1 MTPEVID
8 FYHFD
13 SLWLIMKGE
22 EKRGKLRADFYSSEV
37 KEISRVLKLLR
48 SQLRSSPKEERD
60 SLQQDIQDLK
70 YEMDE
75 RKKEELKQKAL
86 EISRG
91 KAILEI
97 KSLTIKGH
105 RAFASNN
112 LDTVLVSQIV
122 KLELKRCYRLYPANR
137 DVIIEQIKG
146 LLDNGM
152 SKIVIRADIRSFFES
167 IPQQG
172 LVSKLADDGF
182 VSKKTVKYLK
192 ELFYAYNDKAEN
204 KEGMGLPRGL
214 SFSSHLAEL
223 FMRPID
229 ERIRQTEGVYY
240 YKRYVDDILIVADPA
255 KGDEEYYW
263 DVVDGI
269 FKERGL
275 ALHNGSEKKYIACW
289 DGTTMEK
296 EFDYLGYKFVYRKGK
311 LDVCLSQKR
320 YLKYIILIDAI
331 FEIYAKCSH
340 YRKRVESNDTNG
352 SRRGAD
358 ALHQLF
364 DRLEA
369 LTSNGMLSGRK
380 NLVATGVYY
389 SNKHL
394 TNLAQLEE
402 LDGYLAEKIDSKET
416 FCPPANLFNYGKD
429 NGYKKNVDLIV
440 SKLHG
445 FSFVRGFKERR
456 IHKDNCFGRVLLDL
470 QRIYYSRKDREDE

>member
-1 MTPEVID
+1 MTQEVID

-37 KEISRVLKLLR
+37 KEISRVLKSLR

-86 EISRG
+86 EINRG
-91 KAILEI
+91 KAKLEI

-122 KLELKRCYRLYPANR
+122 KLELKRRYGLYTANR

-152 SKIVIRADIRSFFES
+152 SKIVIRADICSFFES
-167 IPQQG
+167 IPHQG

-192 ELFYAYNDKAEN
+192 GLFYAYNDKADN

-229 ERIRQTEGVYY
+229 EKIKQTEGVYY

-255 KGDEEYYW
+255 KGDKEHYW
-263 DVVDGI
+263 NVVNGV
-269 FKERGL
+269 FKESGL
-275 ALHNGSEKKYIACW
+275 ALHNDSEKKYIACW
-289 DGTTMEK
+289 DGTTTEK

-320 YLKYIILIDAI
+320 YQKYKTLIDAI
-331 FEIYAKCSH
+331 FEIYAQCSH
-340 YRKRVESNDTNG
+340 YRRGVDTRG
-352 SRRGAD
+352 QEVPRRD

-364 DRLEA
+364 DRLET
-369 LTSNGMLSGRK
+369 LTSNGLLSGRK
-380 NLVATGVYY
+380 NFVATGVYY

-394 TNLAQLEE
+394 TNLKQLED
-402 LDGYLAEKIDSKET
+402 LDAYLAKTIDSKET
-416 FCPPANLFNYGKD
+416 FCPPANLFDYGKD
-429 NGYKKNVDLIV
+429 NGYEKNVDLIV
-440 SKLHG
+440 SKLHD
-445 FSFVRGFKERR
+445 FSFARGFRERR
-456 IHKDNCFGRVLLDL
+456 IHKDNRYGRVLLDL

>member
-1 MTPEVID
+1 MTQEVID

-37 KEISRVLKLLR
+37 KEISRVLKSLR

-86 EISRG
+86 EINRG
-91 KAILEI
+91 KAKLKI

-105 RAFASNN
+105 GAFASNN

-146 LLDNGM
+146 LLNNGM
-152 SKIVIRADIRSFFES
+152 SKIVIRADICSFFES

-192 ELFYAYNDKAEN
+192 GLFYAYNDKADN

-229 ERIRQTEGVYY
+229 EKIKQTEGVYY

-255 KGDEEYYW
+255 KGDKEHYW
-263 DVVDGI
+263 NVVNGV
-269 FKERGL
+269 FKESGL
-275 ALHNGSEKKYIACW
+275 ALHNDSEKKYIACW
-289 DGTTMEK
+289 DGTTTEK
-296 EFDYLGYKFVYRKGK
+296 KFDYLGYKFVYRKGK

-320 YLKYIILIDAI
+320 YQKYKTLIDAI
-331 FEIYAKCSH
+331 FEIYAQCSH
-340 YRKRVESNDTNG
+340 YRRRVDTRG
-352 SRRGAD
+352 QEVPRRD

-364 DRLEA
+364 DRLET
-369 LTSNGMLSGRK
+369 LTSNGLLSGRK
-380 NLVATGVYY
+380 NFVATGVYY

-394 TNLAQLEE
+394 TNLKQLED
-402 LDGYLAEKIDSKET
+402 LDAYLAKTIDSKET
-416 FCPPANLFNYGKD
+416 FCPPANLFDYGKD
-429 NGYKKNVDLIV
+429 NGYEKNVDLIV
-440 SKLHG
+440 SKLHD
-445 FSFVRGFKERR
+445 FSFARGFRERR
-456 IHKDNCFGRVLLDL
+456 IHKDNRYGRVLLDL

>member
-1 MTPEVID
+1 MTQEVID

-37 KEISRVLKLLR
+37 KEISRVLKSLR

-86 EISRG
+86 EINRG
-91 KAILEI
+91 KAKLKI

-105 RAFASNN
+105 GAFASNN

-146 LLDNGM
+146 LLNNGM
-152 SKIVIRADIRSFFES
+152 SKIVIRADICSFFES

-192 ELFYAYNDKAEN
+192 GLFYAYNDKADN

-229 ERIRQTEGVYY
+229 EKIKQTEGVYY

-255 KGDEEYYW
+255 KGDKEHYW
-263 DVVDGI
+263 NVVNGV
-269 FKERGL
+269 FKESGL
-275 ALHNGSEKKYIACW
+275 ALHNDSEKKYIACW
-289 DGTTMEK
+289 DGTTTEK

-320 YLKYIILIDAI
+320 YQKYKTLIDAI
-331 FEIYAKCSH
+331 FEIYAQCSH
-340 YRKRVESNDTNG
+340 YRRRVDTRG
-352 SRRGAD
+352 QEVPRRD

-364 DRLEA
+364 DRL
-369 LTSNGMLSGRK
+369 
-380 NLVATGVYY
+380 
-389 SNKHL
+389 
-394 TNLAQLEE
+394 
-402 LDGYLAEKIDSKET
+402 
-416 FCPPANLFNYGKD
+416 
-429 NGYKKNVDLIV
+429 
-440 SKLHG
+440 
-445 FSFVRGFKERR
+445 
-456 IHKDNCFGRVLLDL
+456 
-470 QRIYYSRKDREDE
+470 

>member
-1 MTPEVID
+1 MTREVID

-13 SLWLIMKGE
+13 SLWRIMKGE
-22 EKRGKLRADFYSSEV
+22 EKRGKLRADYYSSEV
-37 KEISRVLKLLR
+37 IGISENLKSLR

-70 YEMDE
+70 DEMDE
-75 RKKEELKQKAL
+75 KKKEELKRKAFD
-86 EISRG
+86 ISRG
-91 KAILEI
+91 KAKLKI

-105 RAFASNN
+105 GAFASNN

-146 LLDNGM
+146 LLNNGM
-152 SKIVIRADIRSFFES
+152 SKIVIRADICSFFES

-192 ELFYAYNDKAEN
+192 GLFYAYNDKADN

-229 ERIRQTEGVYY
+229 EKIKQTEGVYY

-255 KGDEEYYW
+255 KGDKEHYW
-263 DVVDGI
+263 NMVNGV
-269 FKERGL
+269 FKESGL
-275 ALHNGSEKKYIACW
+275 ALHNDSEKKYIACW
-289 DGTTMEK
+289 DGTTTEK

-320 YLKYIILIDAI
+320 YQKYKTLIDAI
-331 FEIYAKCSH
+331 FEIYAQCSH
-340 YRKRVESNDTNG
+340 YRRRVDTRG
-352 SRRGAD
+352 QEVPRRD

-364 DRLEA
+364 DRLET
-369 LTSNGMLSGRK
+369 LTSNGLLSGRK
-380 NLVATGVYY
+380 NFVATGVYY

-394 TNLAQLEE
+394 TKLKQLED
-402 LDGYLAEKIDSKET
+402 LDAYLAKTIDSKET
-416 FCPPANLFNYGKD
+416 FCPPANLFDYGKD
-429 NGYKKNVDLIV
+429 NGYEKNVDLIV
-440 SKLHG
+440 SKLHD
-445 FSFVRGFKERR
+445 FSFARGFRERR
-456 IHKDNCFGRVLLDL
+456 IHKDNRYGRVLLDL

>member
-1 MTPEVID
+1 MTQEVID

-37 KEISRVLKLLR
+37 KELSRVLKSLR

-86 EISRG
+86 EINRG
-91 KAILEI
+91 KAKLKI
-97 KSLTIKGH
+97 KSLTIRGH
-105 RAFASNN
+105 GAFASNN

-146 LLDNGM
+146 LLNNGM
-152 SKIVIRADIRSFFES
+152 SKIVIRADICSFFES

-192 ELFYAYNDKAEN
+192 GLFYAYNDKADN

-229 ERIRQTEGVYY
+229 EKIKQTEGVYY
-240 YKRYVDDILIVADPA
+240 YKRYVGDILIVADPA
-255 KGDEEYYW
+255 KGDKEHYW
-263 DVVDGI
+263 NVVNGV
-269 FKERGL
+269 FKESGL
-275 ALHNGSEKKYIACW
+275 ALHNDSEKKYIACW
-289 DGTTMEK
+289 DGTTTEK

-320 YLKYIILIDAI
+320 YQKYKTLIDAI
-331 FEIYAKCSH
+331 FEIYAQCSH
-340 YRKRVESNDTNG
+340 YRRRVDTRG
-352 SRRGAD
+352 QEVPRRD

-364 DRLEA
+364 DRLET
-369 LTSNGMLSGRK
+369 LTSNGLLSGRK
-380 NLVATGVYY
+380 NFVATGVYY

-394 TNLAQLEE
+394 TNLKQLED
-402 LDGYLAEKIDSKET
+402 LDAYLAKTIDSKET
-416 FCPPANLFNYGKD
+416 FCPPANLFDYGKD
-429 NGYKKNVDLIV
+429 NGYEKNVDLIV
-440 SKLHG
+440 SKLHD
-445 FSFVRGFKERR
+445 FSFARGFRERR
-456 IHKDNCFGRVLLDL
+456 IHKDNRYGRVLLDL

>member
-1 MTPEVID
+1 MTQEVID

-13 SLWLIMKGE
+13 SLWRIMKGE
-22 EKRGKLRADFYSSEV
+22 EKRGKLRADYYSSEV
-37 KEISRVLKLLR
+37 IGISENLKSLR

-70 YEMDE
+70 DEMDE
-75 RKKEELKQKAL
+75 KKKEELKRKAFD
-86 EISRG
+86 ISRG
-91 KAILEI
+91 KAKLKI

-105 RAFASNN
+105 GAFASNN

-146 LLDNGM
+146 LLNNGM
-152 SKIVIRADIRSFFES
+152 SKIVIRADICSFFES

-192 ELFYAYNDKAEN
+192 GLFYAYNDKADN

-229 ERIRQTEGVYY
+229 EKIKQTEGVYY

-255 KGDEEYYW
+255 KGDKEHYW
-263 DVVDGI
+263 NVVNGV
-269 FKERGL
+269 FKESGL
-275 ALHNGSEKKYIACW
+275 ALHNDSEKKYIACW
-289 DGTTMEK
+289 DGTTTEK

-320 YLKYIILIDAI
+320 YQKYKTLIDAI
-331 FEIYAKCSH
+331 FEIYAQCSH
-340 YRKRVESNDTNG
+340 YRRRVDTRG
-352 SRRGAD
+352 QEVPRRD

-364 DRLEA
+364 DRLET
-369 LTSNGMLSGRK
+369 LTSNGLLSGRK
-380 NLVATGVYY
+380 NFVATGVYY

-394 TNLAQLEE
+394 TNLKQLED
-402 LDGYLAEKIDSKET
+402 LDAYLAKTIDSKET
-416 FCPPANLFNYGKD
+416 FCPPANLFDYGKD
-429 NGYKKNVDLIV
+429 NGYEKNVDLIV
-440 SKLHG
+440 SKLHD
-445 FSFVRGFKERR
+445 FSFVRGFRERR
-456 IHKDNCFGRVLLDL
+456 IHMDNRYGRVLLDL

>member
-1 MTPEVID
+1 MTQEVID

-13 SLWLIMKGE
+13 SLWRIMKGE

-37 KEISRVLKLLR
+37 KEISGVLKSLR

-70 YEMDE
+70 DEMDE
-75 RKKEELKQKAL
+75 RKKEELKRKAFD
-86 EISRG
+86 ISRG
-91 KAILEI
+91 KAKLEI

-172 LVSKLADDGF
+172 LVSKLAGDGF

-192 ELFYAYNDKAEN
+192 GLFYAYNDKAEN

-229 ERIRQTEGVYY
+229 ERIKQTEGVFY

-255 KGDEEYYW
+255 KGDEEHYW
-263 DVVDGI
+263 NVVDGV

-289 DGTTMEK
+289 DGTTME
-296 EFDYLGYKFVYRKGK
+296 EQFDYLGYKFVYRKGK

-320 YLKYIILIDAI
+320 YQKYKTLI
-331 FEIYAKCSH
+331 E
-340 YRKRVESNDTNG
+340 
-352 SRRGAD
+352 
-358 ALHQLF
+358 
-364 DRLEA
+364 
-369 LTSNGMLSGRK
+369 
-380 NLVATGVYY
+380 GV
-389 SNKHL
+389 
-394 TNLAQLEE
+394 
-402 LDGYLAEKIDSKET
+402 
-416 FCPPANLFNYGKD
+416 
-429 NGYKKNVDLIV
+429 
-440 SKLHG
+440 
-445 FSFVRGFKERR
+445 
-456 IHKDNCFGRVLLDL
+456 
-470 QRIYYSRKDREDE
+470 

>member
-1 MTPEVID
+1 MTQEVID

-37 KEISRVLKLLR
+37 KEISRVLKSLR

-86 EISRG
+86 EINRG
-91 KAILEI
+91 KAKLEI

-122 KLELKRCYRLYPANR
+122 KLELKRRYRLYTANR

-152 SKIVIRADIRSFFES
+152 SKIVIRADICSFFES
-167 IPQQG
+167 IPHQG

-192 ELFYAYNDKAEN
+192 GLFYAYNDKADN

-229 ERIRQTEGVYY
+229 EKNKQTEGVYY

-255 KGDEEYYW
+255 KGDKEHYW
-263 DVVDGI
+263 NVVNGV
-269 FKERGL
+269 FKESGL
-275 ALHNGSEKKYIACW
+275 ALHNDSEKKYIACW
-289 DGTTMEK
+289 DGTTTEK

-320 YLKYIILIDAI
+320 YQKYKTLIDAI
-331 FEIYAKCSH
+331 FEIYAQCSH
-340 YRKRVESNDTNG
+340 YRRRVDTRG
-352 SRRGAD
+352 QEVPRRD

-364 DRLEA
+364 DRLET
-369 LTSNGMLSGRK
+369 LTSNGLLSGRK
-380 NLVATGVYY
+380 NFVATGVYY

-394 TNLAQLEE
+394 TNLKQLED
-402 LDGYLAEKIDSKET
+402 LDAYLAKTIDSKET
-416 FCPPANLFNYGKD
+416 FCPPANLFDYGKD
-429 NGYKKNVDLIV
+429 NGYEKNVDLIV
-440 SKLHG
+440 IKLHD
-445 FSFVRGFKERR
+445 FSFARGFRERR
-456 IHKDNCFGRVLLDL
+456 IHKDNRYGRVLLDL

>member
-1 MTPEVID
+1 MTQEVID

-13 SLWLIMKGE
+13 SLWRIMKGE
-22 EKRGKLRADFYSSEV
+22 EKRGKLRADFYSPEV
-37 KEISRVLKLLR
+37 KEISLDLKSLR
-48 SQLRSSPKEERD
+48 SQLRSCPKEERG
-60 SLQQDIQDLK
+60 SLQQDIQDRK
-70 YEMDE
+70 DEMDE
-75 RKKEELKQKAL
+75 RKKEELKKKAL

-91 KAILEI
+91 KAQLKIE
-97 KSLTIKGH
+97 SLIIKGH

-112 LDTVLVSQIV
+112 LDTVLVCQIV
-122 KLELKRCYRLYPANR
+122 KQELKRCYRLYPANR

-192 ELFYAYNDKAEN
+192 GLFYAYNDKAEN

-229 ERIRQTEGVYY
+229 ERIKQTEGVYY

-255 KGDEEYYW
+255 KGDKEHYW
-263 DVVDGI
+263 DVMDGV

-320 YLKYIILIDAI
+320 YLKYKTLIDAI
-331 FEIYAKCSH
+331 FEIYAQCSH
-340 YRKRVESNDTNG
+340 FRRRVDTR
-352 SRRGAD
+352 SQEVPRRD

-364 DRLEA
+364 DRLEV
-369 LTSNGMLSGRK
+369 LTSNGLLSGRK
-380 NLVATGVYY
+380 NFVATGVYY
-389 SNKHL
+389 SNL
-394 TNLAQLEE
+394 NSATL
-402 LDGYLAEKIDSKET
+402 
-416 FCPPANLFNYGKD
+416 
-429 NGYKKNVDLIV
+429 
-440 SKLHG
+440 
-445 FSFVRGFKERR
+445 
-456 IHKDNCFGRVLLDL
+456 
-470 QRIYYSRKDREDE
+470 

>member
-1 MTPEVID
+1 MTQEVID

-37 KEISRVLKLLR
+37 KEISRVLKSLR

-86 EISRG
+86 EINRG
-91 KAILEI
+91 KAKLKI

-192 ELFYAYNDKAEN
+192 GLFYAYNDKAEN

-229 ERIRQTEGVYY
+229 EKIKQTEGVYY

-255 KGDEEYYW
+255 KGDEEHYW
-263 DVVDGI
+263 NVVDGV

-289 DGTTMEK
+289 DGTTME
-296 EFDYLGYKFVYRKGK
+296 EQFDYLGYKFVYRKGK

-320 YLKYIILIDAI
+320 YQKYKTLIDAI
-331 FEIYAKCSH
+331 FEIYAQCSH
-340 YRKRVESNDTNG
+340 YRRKVDTRG
-352 SRRGAD
+352 QDVPRRD

-364 DRLEA
+364 DRLEV
-369 LTSNGMLSGRK
+369 LTSNGLLSGRK
-380 NLVATGVYY
+380 NFVATGVYY

-440 SKLHG
+440 SKLHD
-445 FSFVRGFKERR
+445 FSFARGFRERR
-456 IHKDNCFGRVLLDL
+456 IHKDNRFGRVLLDL

>member
-1 MTPEVID
+1 MTQEVID

-13 SLWLIMKGE
+13 SLWRIMKGE
-22 EKRGKLRADFYSSEV
+22 EKRGKLRADYYSSEV
-37 KEISRVLKLLR
+37 IGISENLKSLR

-70 YEMDE
+70 DEMDE
-75 RKKEELKQKAL
+75 KKKEELKRKAFD
-86 EISRG
+86 ISRG
-91 KAILEI
+91 KAKLKI

-105 RAFASNN
+105 GAFASNN

-146 LLDNGM
+146 LLNNGM
-152 SKIVIRADIRSFFES
+152 SKIVIRADICSFFES

-192 ELFYAYNDKAEN
+192 GLFYAYNDKADN

-229 ERIRQTEGVYY
+229 EKIKQTEGVYY

-255 KGDEEYYW
+255 KGDKEHYW
-263 DVVDGI
+263 NVVNGV
-269 FKERGL
+269 FKESGL
-275 ALHNGSEKKYIACW
+275 ALHNDSEKKYIACW
-289 DGTTMEK
+289 DGTTTEK

-320 YLKYIILIDAI
+320 YQKYKTLIDAI
-331 FEIYAKCSH
+331 FEIYAQCSH
-340 YRKRVESNDTNG
+340 YRRRVDTRG
-352 SRRGAD
+352 QEVPRRD

-364 DRLEA
+364 DRLET
-369 LTSNGMLSGRK
+369 LTSNGLLSGRK
-380 NLVATGVYY
+380 NFVATGVYY

-394 TNLAQLEE
+394 TNLKQLED
-402 LDGYLAEKIDSKET
+402 LDAYLAKTIDSKET
-416 FCPPANLFNYGKD
+416 FCPPPNLFDYGKD
-429 NGYKKNVDLIV
+429 NGYEKNVDLIV
-440 SKLHG
+440 SKLHD
-445 FSFVRGFKERR
+445 FSFARGFRERR
-456 IHKDNCFGRVLLDL
+456 IHMDNRYGRVLLDL

>member
-1 MTPEVID
+1 MTQEVID

-37 KEISRVLKLLR
+37 KEISRVLKSLR

-86 EISRG
+86 EINRG
-91 KAILEI
+91 KAKLKI
-97 KSLTIKGH
+97 KSLTIKWHG
-105 RAFASNN
+105 AFASNN

-146 LLDNGM
+146 LLNNGM
-152 SKIVIRADIRSFFES
+152 SKIVIRADICSFFES

-192 ELFYAYNDKAEN
+192 GLFYAYNDKADN

-229 ERIRQTEGVYY
+229 EKIKQTEGVYY

-255 KGDEEYYW
+255 KGDKEHYW
-263 DVVDGI
+263 NVVNGV
-269 FKERGL
+269 FKESGL
-275 ALHNGSEKKYIACW
+275 ALHNDSEKKYIACW
-289 DGTTMEK
+289 DGTTTEK

-320 YLKYIILIDAI
+320 YQKYKTLIDAI
-331 FEIYAKCSH
+331 FEIYAQCSH
-340 YRKRVESNDTNG
+340 YRRRVDTRG
-352 SRRGAD
+352 QEVPRRD

-364 DRLEA
+364 DRLET
-369 LTSNGMLSGRK
+369 LTSNGLLSGRK
-380 NLVATGVYY
+380 NFVATGVYY

-394 TNLAQLEE
+394 TNLKQLED
-402 LDGYLAEKIDSKET
+402 LDAYLAKTIDSKET
-416 FCPPANLFNYGKD
+416 FCPPANLFDYGKD
-429 NGYKKNVDLIV
+429 NGYEKNVDLIV
-440 SKLHG
+440 SKLHD
-445 FSFVRGFKERR
+445 FSFARGFRERR
-456 IHKDNCFGRVLLDL
+456 IHKDNRYGRVLLDL

>member
-1 MTPEVID
+1 MTQEVID

-37 KEISRVLKLLR
+37 KEISRVLKSLR

-75 RKKEELKQKAL
+75 RKKEELKQKTL
-86 EISRG
+86 EINRG
-91 KAILEI
+91 KAKLKI

-105 RAFASNN
+105 GAFASNN

-146 LLDNGM
+146 LLNNGM
-152 SKIVIRADIRSFFES
+152 SKIVIRADICSFFES

-192 ELFYAYNDKAEN
+192 GLFYAYNDKADN

-229 ERIRQTEGVYY
+229 EKIKQTEGVYY

-255 KGDEEYYW
+255 KGDKEHYW
-263 DVVDGI
+263 NVVNGV
-269 FKERGL
+269 FKESGL
-275 ALHNGSEKKYIACW
+275 ALHNDSEKKYIACW
-289 DGTTMEK
+289 DGTTTEK

-320 YLKYIILIDAI
+320 YQKYKTLIDAI
-331 FEIYAKCSH
+331 FEIYAQCSH
-340 YRKRVESNDTNG
+340 YRRRVDTRG
-352 SRRGAD
+352 QEVPRRD

-364 DRLEA
+364 DRLET
-369 LTSNGMLSGRK
+369 LTSNGLLSGRK
-380 NLVATGVYY
+380 NFVATGVYY

-394 TNLAQLEE
+394 TNLKQLED
-402 LDGYLAEKIDSKET
+402 LDAYLAKTIDSKET
-416 FCPPANLFNYGKD
+416 FCPPANLFDYGKD
-429 NGYKKNVDLIV
+429 NGYEKNVDLIV
-440 SKLHG
+440 SKLHD
-445 FSFVRGFKERR
+445 FSFARGFRERR
-456 IHKDNCFGRVLLDL
+456 IHKDNRYGRVLLDL

>member
-1 MTPEVID
+1 MTQKVID

-37 KEISRVLKLLR
+37 KEISRVLKSLR

-86 EISRG
+86 EINRG
-91 KAILEI
+91 KAKLKI

-105 RAFASNN
+105 GAFASNN

-146 LLDNGM
+146 LLNNGM
-152 SKIVIRADIRSFFES
+152 SKIVIRADICSFFES

-192 ELFYAYNDKAEN
+192 GLFYAYNDKADN

-229 ERIRQTEGVYY
+229 EKIKQTEGVYY

-255 KGDEEYYW
+255 KGDKEHYW
-263 DVVDGI
+263 NVVNGV
-269 FKERGL
+269 FKESGL
-275 ALHNGSEKKYIACW
+275 ALHNDSEKKYIACW
-289 DGTTMEK
+289 DGTTTEK

-320 YLKYIILIDAI
+320 YQKYKTLIDAI
-331 FEIYAKCSH
+331 FEIYAQCSH
-340 YRKRVESNDTNG
+340 YRRRVDTRG
-352 SRRGAD
+352 QEVPRRD

-364 DRLEA
+364 DRLET
-369 LTSNGMLSGRK
+369 LTSNGLLSGRK
-380 NLVATGVYY
+380 NFVATGVYY

-394 TNLAQLEE
+394 TNLKQLED
-402 LDGYLAEKIDSKET
+402 LDAYLAKTIDSKET
-416 FCPPANLFNYGKD
+416 FCPPANLFDYGKD
-429 NGYKKNVDLIV
+429 NGYEKNVDLIV
-440 SKLHG
+440 SKLHD
-445 FSFVRGFKERR
+445 FSFARGFRERR
-456 IHKDNCFGRVLLDL
+456 IHKDNRYGRVLLDL

>member
-1 MTPEVID
+1 MTQEVID

-13 SLWLIMKGE
+13 SLWLIMQGE

-37 KEISRVLKLLR
+37 KEISRVLKSLR

-86 EISRG
+86 EINRG
-91 KAILEI
+91 KAKLKI

-105 RAFASNN
+105 GAFASNN

-146 LLDNGM
+146 LLNNGM
-152 SKIVIRADIRSFFES
+152 SKIVIRADICSFFES

-192 ELFYAYNDKAEN
+192 GLFYAYNDKADN

-229 ERIRQTEGVYY
+229 EKIKQTEGVYY

-255 KGDEEYYW
+255 KGDKEHYW
-263 DVVDGI
+263 NVVNGV
-269 FKERGL
+269 FKESGL
-275 ALHNGSEKKYIACW
+275 ALHNDSEKKYIACW
-289 DGTTMEK
+289 DGTTTEK

-320 YLKYIILIDAI
+320 YQKYKTLIDAI
-331 FEIYAKCSH
+331 FEIYAQCSH
-340 YRKRVESNDTNG
+340 YRRRVDTRG
-352 SRRGAD
+352 QEVPRRD

-364 DRLEA
+364 DRLET
-369 LTSNGMLSGRK
+369 LTSNGLLSGRK
-380 NLVATGVYY
+380 NFVATGVYY

-394 TNLAQLEE
+394 TNLKQLED
-402 LDGYLAEKIDSKET
+402 LDAYLAKTIDSKET
-416 FCPPANLFNYGKD
+416 FCPPANLFDYGKD
-429 NGYKKNVDLIV
+429 NGYEKNVDLIV
-440 SKLHG
+440 SKLHD
-445 FSFVRGFKERR
+445 FSFARGFRERR
-456 IHKDNCFGRVLLDL
+456 IHKDNRYGRVLLDL

>member
-1 MTPEVID
+1 MTQEVID

-13 SLWLIMKGE
+13 SLWRIMKGE
-22 EKRGKLRADFYSSEV
+22 EKRGKLRADYYSSEV
-37 KEISRVLKLLR
+37 IGISENLKSLR

-70 YEMDE
+70 DEMDE
-75 RKKEELKQKAL
+75 KKKEELKRKAFD
-86 EISRG
+86 ISRG
-91 KAILEI
+91 KAKLKI

-105 RAFASNN
+105 GAFASNN

-146 LLDNGM
+146 LLNNGM
-152 SKIVIRADIRSFFES
+152 SKIVIRADICSFFES

-192 ELFYAYNDKAEN
+192 GLFYAYNDKADN

-229 ERIRQTEGVYY
+229 EKIKQTEGVYY

-255 KGDEEYYW
+255 KGDKEHYW
-263 DVVDGI
+263 NVVNGV
-269 FKERGL
+269 FKESGL
-275 ALHNGSEKKYIACW
+275 ALHNDSEKKYIACW
-289 DGTTMEK
+289 DGTTTEK

-320 YLKYIILIDAI
+320 YQKYKTLIDAI
-331 FEIYAKCSH
+331 FEIYAQCSH
-340 YRKRVESNDTNG
+340 YRRRVDTRG
-352 SRRGAD
+352 QEVPRRD

-364 DRLEA
+364 DRLET
-369 LTSNGMLSGRK
+369 LTSNGLLSGRK
-380 NLVATGVYY
+380 NFVATGVYY

-394 TNLAQLEE
+394 TNLKQLED
-402 LDGYLAEKIDSKET
+402 LDAYLAKTIDSKET
-416 FCPPANLFNYGKD
+416 FCPPANLFDYGKD
-429 NGYKKNVDLIV
+429 NGYEKNVDLIV
-440 SKLHG
+440 SKLHD
-445 FSFVRGFKERR
+445 FSFARGFRERR
-456 IHKDNCFGRVLLDL
+456 IHMDNRYGRVLLDL

>member
-1 MTPEVID
+1 MTQEVID

-37 KEISRVLKLLR
+37 KEISRVLKSLR

-86 EISRG
+86 EINRG
-91 KAILEI
+91 KAKLKI

-105 RAFASNN
+105 GAFASNN

-146 LLDNGM
+146 LLNNGM
-152 SKIVIRADIRSFFES
+152 SKIVIRADICSFFES

-192 ELFYAYNDKAEN
+192 GLFYAYNDKADN

-229 ERIRQTEGVYY
+229 EKIKQTEGMYY

-255 KGDEEYYW
+255 KGDKEHYW
-263 DVVDGI
+263 NVVNGV
-269 FKERGL
+269 FKESGL
-275 ALHNGSEKKYIACW
+275 ALHNDSEKKYIACW
-289 DGTTMEK
+289 DGTTTEK

-320 YLKYIILIDAI
+320 YQKYKTLIDAI
-331 FEIYAKCSH
+331 FEIYAQCSH
-340 YRKRVESNDTNG
+340 YRRRVDTRG
-352 SRRGAD
+352 QEVPRRD

-364 DRLEA
+364 DRLET
-369 LTSNGMLSGRK
+369 LTSNGLLSGRK
-380 NLVATGVYY
+380 NFVATGVYY

-394 TNLAQLEE
+394 TNLKQLED
-402 LDGYLAEKIDSKET
+402 LDAYLAKTIDSKET
-416 FCPPANLFNYGKD
+416 FCPPANLFDYGKD
-429 NGYKKNVDLIV
+429 NGYEKNVDLIV
-440 SKLHG
+440 SKLHD
-445 FSFVRGFKERR
+445 FSFARGFRERR
-456 IHKDNCFGRVLLDL
+456 IHKDNRYGRVLLDL

>member
-1 MTPEVID
+1 
-8 FYHFD
+8 
-13 SLWLIMKGE
+13 MKGE

-37 KEISRVLKLLR
+37 KEISRVLKSLR

-86 EISRG
+86 EINRG
-91 KAILEI
+91 KAKLKI

-105 RAFASNN
+105 GAFASNN

-146 LLDNGM
+146 LLNNGM
-152 SKIVIRADIRSFFES
+152 SKIVIRADICSFFES

-192 ELFYAYNDKAEN
+192 GLFYAYNDKADN

-229 ERIRQTEGVYY
+229 EKIKQTEGVYY

-255 KGDEEYYW
+255 KGDKEHYW
-263 DVVDGI
+263 NVVNGV
-269 FKERGL
+269 FKESGL
-275 ALHNGSEKKYIACW
+275 ALHNDSEKKYIACW
-289 DGTTMEK
+289 DGTTTEK

-320 YLKYIILIDAI
+320 YQKYKTLIDAI
-331 FEIYAKCSH
+331 FEIYAQCSH
-340 YRKRVESNDTNG
+340 YRRRVDTRG
-352 SRRGAD
+352 QEVPRRD

-364 DRLEA
+364 DRLET
-369 LTSNGMLSGRK
+369 LTSNGLLSGRK
-380 NLVATGVYY
+380 NFVATGVYY

-394 TNLAQLEE
+394 TNLKQLED
-402 LDGYLAEKIDSKET
+402 LDAYLAKTIDSKET
-416 FCPPANLFNYGKD
+416 FCPPANLFDYGKD
-429 NGYKKNVDLIV
+429 NGYEKNVDLIV
-440 SKLHG
+440 SKLHD
-445 FSFVRGFKERR
+445 FSFARGFRERR
-456 IHKDNCFGRVLLDL
+456 IHKDNRYGRVLLDL

>member
-1 MTPEVID
+1 MTQEVID

-37 KEISRVLKLLR
+37 KEISRVLKSLR

-86 EISRG
+86 EINRG
-91 KAILEI
+91 KAKLKI

-105 RAFASNN
+105 GAFASNN

-146 LLDNGM
+146 LLNNGM
-152 SKIVIRADIRSFFES
+152 SKIVIRADICSFFES

-192 ELFYAYNDKAEN
+192 GLFYAYNDKADN

-229 ERIRQTEGVYY
+229 EKIKQTEGVYY

-255 KGDEEYYW
+255 KGDKEHYW
-263 DVVDGI
+263 NVVNGV
-269 FKERGL
+269 FKESGL
-275 ALHNGSEKKYIACW
+275 ALHNDSEKKYIACW
-289 DGTTMEK
+289 DGTTTEK

-320 YLKYIILIDAI
+320 YQKYKTLIDAI
-331 FEIYAKCSH
+331 FEIYAQCSH
-340 YRKRVESNDTNG
+340 YRRRVDTRG
-352 SRRGAD
+352 QEVPRRD

-364 DRLEA
+364 DRLET
-369 LTSNGMLSGRK
+369 LTSNGLLSGRK
-380 NLVATGVYY
+380 NFVATGVYY

-394 TNLAQLEE
+394 TNLKQLED
-402 LDGYLAEKIDSKET
+402 LDAYLAKTIDSKET
-416 FCPPANLFNYGKD
+416 FCPPANLFDYGKD
-429 NGYKKNVDLIV
+429 NGYEKNVDLIV
-440 SKLHG
+440 SKLHD
-445 FSFVRGFKERR
+445 FSFA
-456 IHKDNCFGRVLLDL
+456 
-470 QRIYYSRKDREDE
+470 

>member
-1 MTPEVID
+1 MTQEVID

-13 SLWLIMKGE
+13 SLWRIMKGE
-22 EKRGKLRADFYSSEV
+22 EKRGKLRADYYSSEV
-37 KEISRVLKLLR
+37 IGISENLKSLR

-70 YEMDE
+70 DEMDE
-75 RKKEELKQKAL
+75 KKKEELKRKAFD
-86 EISRG
+86 ISRG
-91 KAILEI
+91 KAKLKI

-105 RAFASNN
+105 GAFASNN

-146 LLDNGM
+146 LLNNGM
-152 SKIVIRADIRSFFES
+152 SKIVIRADICSFFES

-192 ELFYAYNDKAEN
+192 GLFYAYNDKADN

-229 ERIRQTEGVYY
+229 EKIKQTEGVYY

-255 KGDEEYYW
+255 KGDKEHYW
-263 DVVDGI
+263 NVVNGV
-269 FKERGL
+269 FKESGL

-289 DGTTMEK
+289 DGTTME
-296 EFDYLGYKFVYRKGK
+296 EQFDYLGYKFVYRKGK
-311 LDVCLSQKR
+311 LDVCMSQKR
-320 YLKYIILIDAI
+320 YQKYKTLIDAI
-331 FEIYAKCSH
+331 FEIYAQCSH
-340 YRKRVESNDTNG
+340 YRRMVDTRG
-352 SRRGAD
+352 QEVPRRD

-364 DRLEA
+364 DRLET
-369 LTSNGMLSGRK
+369 LTSNGLLSGRK
-380 NLVATGVYY
+380 NFVATGVYY

-394 TNLAQLEE
+394 TNLKQLED
-402 LDGYLAEKIDSKET
+402 LDAYLAKTIDSKET
-416 FCPPANLFNYGKD
+416 FCPPANLFDYGKD
-429 NGYKKNVDLIV
+429 NGYEKNVDLIV
-440 SKLHG
+440 SKLHD
-445 FSFVRGFKERR
+445 FSFARGFRERR
-456 IHKDNCFGRVLLDL
+456 IHKDNRYGRVLLDL

>member
-1 MTPEVID
+1 MTQEVID

-13 SLWLIMKGE
+13 SLWRIMKGE
-22 EKRGKLRADFYSSEV
+22 EKRGKLRADYYSSEV
-37 KEISRVLKLLR
+37 IGISENLKSLR

-70 YEMDE
+70 DEMDE
-75 RKKEELKQKAL
+75 KKKEELKRKAFD
-86 EISRG
+86 ISRG
-91 KAILEI
+91 KAKLKI

-105 RAFASNN
+105 GAFASNN

-146 LLDNGM
+146 LLNNGM
-152 SKIVIRADIRSFFES
+152 SKIVIRADICSFFES

-192 ELFYAYNDKAEN
+192 GLFYAYNDKADN

-229 ERIRQTEGVYY
+229 EKIKQTEGVYY

-255 KGDEEYYW
+255 KGDKEHYW
-263 DVVDGI
+263 NVVNGV
-269 FKERGL
+269 FKESGL
-275 ALHNGSEKKYIACW
+275 ALHNDSEKKYIACW
-289 DGTTMEK
+289 DGTTTEK

-320 YLKYIILIDAI
+320 YQKYKTLIDAI
-331 FEIYAKCSH
+331 FEIYAQCSH
-340 YRKRVESNDTNG
+340 YRRRVDTRG
-352 SRRGAD
+352 QEVPRRD

-364 DRLEA
+364 DRLET
-369 LTSNGMLSGRK
+369 LTSNGLLSGRK
-380 NLVATGVYY
+380 NFVATGVYY

-394 TNLAQLEE
+394 TNLKQLED
-402 LDGYLAEKIDSKET
+402 LDAYLAKTIDSKET
-416 FCPPANLFNYGKD
+416 FCPPANLFDYGKD
-429 NGYKKNVDLIV
+429 NGYEKNVDLIV
-440 SKLHG
+440 SKLHD
-445 FSFVRGFKERR
+445 FSFARGFRERR
-456 IHKDNCFGRVLLDL
+456 IHKDNRYGRVLLEL

>member
-1 MTPEVID
+1 MTQEVID

-13 SLWLIMKGE
+13 SLWRIMKGE
-22 EKRGKLRADFYSSEV
+22 EKRGKLRADFYSPEV
-37 KEISRVLKLLR
+37 KEISVDLKSLR
-48 SQLRSSPKEERD
+48 SQLRSSSKEERG
-60 SLQQDIQDLK
+60 SLQQDIQDRK
-70 YEMDE
+70 DEMDE
-75 RKKEELKQKAL
+75 RKKEELKKKAL

-91 KAILEI
+91 KAQLEI
-97 KSLTIKGH
+97 GSLIIKGH

-112 LDTVLVSQIV
+112 LDTVLVCQIV
-122 KLELKRCYRLYPANR
+122 KQELKRCYRLYPANR

-146 LLDNGM
+146 LLDNSM
-152 SKIVIRADIRSFFES
+152 SKIVIRADICSFFES

-172 LVSKLADDGF
+172 VVSKLADDGF

-192 ELFYAYNDKAEN
+192 GLFYAYNDKAEN

-229 ERIRQTEGVYY
+229 ERIKQTEGVYY

-255 KGDEEYYW
+255 KGDEKHYW
-263 DVVDGI
+263 NVVDGV

-289 DGTTMEK
+289 DGTTME
-296 EFDYLGYKFVYRKGK
+296 EQLDYLGYKFVYRKGK

-320 YLKYIILIDAI
+320 YQKYKTLIDAI
-331 FEIYAKCSH
+331 FEIYAQCSH
-340 YRKRVESNDTNG
+340 YRRKVDTRG
-352 SRRGAD
+352 QDVPRRD

-364 DRLEA
+364 DRLEV
-369 LTSNGMLSGRK
+369 LTSNGLLSGRK
-380 NLVATGVYY
+380 NFVATGVYY

-440 SKLHG
+440 SKLHD
-445 FSFVRGFKERR
+445 FSFARGFRERR
-456 IHKDNCFGRVLLDL
+456 IHKDNRFGRVLLDL

>member
-1 MTPEVID
+1 MTQEVID

-13 SLWLIMKGE
+13 SLWRIMKGE
-22 EKRGKLRADFYSSEV
+22 EKRGKLRADYYSSEV
-37 KEISRVLKLLR
+37 IGISENLKSLR

-70 YEMDE
+70 DEMDE
-75 RKKEELKQKAL
+75 KKKEELKRKAFD
-86 EISRG
+86 ISRG
-91 KAILEI
+91 KAKLKI

-105 RAFASNN
+105 GAFASNN

-146 LLDNGM
+146 LLNNGM
-152 SKIVIRADIRSFFES
+152 SKIVIRADICSFFES

-192 ELFYAYNDKAEN
+192 GLFYAYNDKADN

-229 ERIRQTEGVYY
+229 EKIKQTEGVYY

-255 KGDEEYYW
+255 KGDKEHYW
-263 DVVDGI
+263 NVVNGV
-269 FKERGL
+269 FKESGL

-289 DGTTMEK
+289 DGTTME
-296 EFDYLGYKFVYRKGK
+296 EQFDYLGYKFVYRKGR

-320 YLKYIILIDAI
+320 YQKYKTLIDAI
-331 FEIYAKCSH
+331 FEIYAQCSH
-340 YRKRVESNDTNG
+340 YRRMVDTRG
-352 SRRGAD
+352 QEVPRRD

-364 DRLEA
+364 DRLET
-369 LTSNGMLSGRK
+369 LTSNGLLSGRK
-380 NLVATGVYY
+380 NFVATGVYY

-394 TNLAQLEE
+394 TNLKQLED
-402 LDGYLAEKIDSKET
+402 LDAYLAKTIDSKET
-416 FCPPANLFNYGKD
+416 FCPPANLFDYGKD
-429 NGYKKNVDLIV
+429 NGYEKNVDLIV
-440 SKLHG
+440 SKLHD
-445 FSFVRGFKERR
+445 FSFARGFRERR
-456 IHKDNCFGRVLLDL
+456 IHKDNRFGRVLLDL

>member
-1 MTPEVID
+1 MTQEVID

-13 SLWLIMKGE
+13 SLWRIMKGE
-22 EKRGKLRADFYSSEV
+22 EKRGKLSADYYSSEV
-37 KEISRVLKLLR
+37 IGISENLKSLR

-70 YEMDE
+70 DEMDE
-75 RKKEELKQKAL
+75 KKKEELKRKAFD
-86 EISRG
+86 ISRG
-91 KAILEI
+91 KAKLKI

-105 RAFASNN
+105 GAFASNN

-146 LLDNGM
+146 LLNNGM
-152 SKIVIRADIRSFFES
+152 SKIVIRADICSFFES

-192 ELFYAYNDKAEN
+192 GLFYAYNDKADN

-229 ERIRQTEGVYY
+229 EKIKQTEGVYY

-255 KGDEEYYW
+255 KGDKEHYW
-263 DVVDGI
+263 NVVNGV
-269 FKERGL
+269 FKESGL
-275 ALHNGSEKKYIACW
+275 ALHNDSEKKYIACW
-289 DGTTMEK
+289 DGTTTEK

-320 YLKYIILIDAI
+320 YQKYKTLIDAI
-331 FEIYAKCSH
+331 FEIYAQCSH
-340 YRKRVESNDTNG
+340 YRRRVDTRG
-352 SRRGAD
+352 QEVPRRD

-364 DRLEA
+364 DRLET
-369 LTSNGMLSGRK
+369 LTSNGLLSGRK
-380 NLVATGVYY
+380 NFVATGVYY

-394 TNLAQLEE
+394 TNLKQLED
-402 LDGYLAEKIDSKET
+402 LDAYLAKTIDSKET
-416 FCPPANLFNYGKD
+416 FCPPANLFDYGKD
-429 NGYKKNVDLIV
+429 NGYEKNVDLIV
-440 SKLHG
+440 SKLHD
-445 FSFVRGFKERR
+445 FSFARGFRERR
-456 IHKDNCFGRVLLDL
+456 IHMDNRYGRVLLDL

>member
-1 MTPEVID
+1 MTQEVID

-13 SLWLIMKGE
+13 SLWRIMKSE

-37 KEISRVLKLLR
+37 KEISRVLKSLR

-70 YEMDE
+70 DEMDE
-75 RKKEELKQKAL
+75 RKKEELKKKAL
-86 EISRG
+86 DISRG
-91 KAILEI
+91 KAKLEI
-97 KSLTIKGH
+97 NSLTIKGH

-192 ELFYAYNDKAEN
+192 GLFYAYNDKAEN

-223 FMRPID
+223 FMHPID
-229 ERIRQTEGVYY
+229 ERIKQTEGVFY

-255 KGDEEYYW
+255 KGDEEHYW
-263 DVVDGI
+263 NVVDGV

-289 DGTTMEK
+289 DGTTME
-296 EFDYLGYKFVYRKGK
+296 EQFDYLGYKFVYRKGK

-320 YLKYIILIDAI
+320 YQKYKTLIDAI
-331 FEIYAKCSH
+331 FEIYAQCSH
-340 YRKRVESNDTNG
+340 YRRMVDTRG
-352 SRRGAD
+352 QEVPRRD

-364 DRLEA
+364 DRLET
-369 LTSNGMLSGRK
+369 LTSNGLLSGRK
-380 NLVATGVYY
+380 NFVATGVYY

-394 TNLAQLEE
+394 TNLKQLED
-402 LDGYLAEKIDSKET
+402 LDAYLAKTIDSKET
-416 FCPPANLFNYGKD
+416 FCPPANLFDYGKD
-429 NGYKKNVDLIV
+429 NGYEKNVDLIV
-440 SKLHG
+440 SKLHD
-445 FSFVRGFKERR
+445 FSFARGFRERR
-456 IHKDNCFGRVLLDL
+456 IHKDNRFGRVLLDL

>member
-1 MTPEVID
+1 MAN
-8 FYHFD
+8 H
-13 SLWLIMKGE
+13 
-22 EKRGKLRADFYSSEV
+22 EKRREARKVEGGFLFIGSE
-37 KEISRVLKLLR
+37 EISRVLKSLR

-70 YEMDE
+70 DEMDE
-75 RKKEELKQKAL
+75 RKKEELKKKAL
-86 EISRG
+86 DISRG
-91 KAILEI
+91 KAKLEI

-192 ELFYAYNDKAEN
+192 GLFYAYNDKAEN

-229 ERIRQTEGVYY
+229 ERIKQTEGGVY

-255 KGDEEYYW
+255 KGDEEHYW
-263 DVVDGI
+263 NVVDGV

-289 DGTTMEK
+289 DGTTME
-296 EFDYLGYKFVYRKGK
+296 EQFDYLGYKFVYRKGK

-320 YLKYIILIDAI
+320 YQKYKTLIDAI
-331 FEIYAKCSH
+331 FEIYAQCSH
-340 YRKRVESNDTNG
+340 YRRKVDTRG
-352 SRRGAD
+352 QDVPRRD

-364 DRLEA
+364 DRLEV
-369 LTSNGMLSGRK
+369 LTSNGLLSGRK
-380 NLVATGVYY
+380 NFVATGVYY

-440 SKLHG
+440 SKLHD
-445 FSFVRGFKERR
+445 FSFARGFRERR
-456 IHKDNCFGRVLLDL
+456 IHKDNRFGRVLLDL

>member
-1 MTPEVID
+1 MAN
-8 FYHFD
+8 H
-13 SLWLIMKGE
+13 
-22 EKRGKLRADFYSSEV
+22 EKRREARKVEGGFLFIGSE
-37 KEISRVLKLLR
+37 EISRVLKSLR

-70 YEMDE
+70 DEMDE
-75 RKKEELKQKAL
+75 RKKEELKKKAL
-86 EISRG
+86 DISRG
-91 KAILEI
+91 KAKLEI

-192 ELFYAYNDKAEN
+192 GLFYAYNDKAEN

-229 ERIRQTEGVYY
+229 ERIKQTEGVFY

-255 KGDEEYYW
+255 KGDEEHYW
-263 DVVDGI
+263 NVVDGV

-289 DGTTMEK
+289 DGTTME
-296 EFDYLGYKFVYRKGK
+296 EQFDYLGYKFVYRKGK

-320 YLKYIILIDAI
+320 YQKYKTLIDAI
-331 FEIYAKCSH
+331 FEIYAQCSH
-340 YRKRVESNDTNG
+340 YRRKVDTRG
-352 SRRGAD
+352 QDVPRRD

-364 DRLEA
+364 DRLEV
-369 LTSNGMLSGRK
+369 LTSNGLLSGRK
-380 NLVATGVYY
+380 NFVATGVYY

-440 SKLHG
+440 SKLHD
-445 FSFVRGFKERR
+445 FSFARGFRERR
-456 IHKDNCFGRVLLDL
+456 IHKDNRFGRVLLDL

>member
-1 MTPEVID
+1 MTQEVID

-37 KEISRVLKLLR
+37 KEISRVLKSLR

-86 EISRG
+86 EINRG
-91 KAILEI
+91 KAKLEI

-122 KLELKRCYRLYPANR
+122 KLELKRRYRLYTANR

-152 SKIVIRADIRSFFES
+152 SKIVIRADICSFFES
-167 IPQQG
+167 IPHQG

-192 ELFYAYNDKAEN
+192 GLFYAYNDKADN

-229 ERIRQTEGVYY
+229 EKIKQTEGVYY

-255 KGDEEYYW
+255 KGDKEHYW
-263 DVVDGI
+263 NVVNGV
-269 FKERGL
+269 FKESGL
-275 ALHNGSEKKYIACW
+275 ALHNDSEKKYIACW
-289 DGTTMEK
+289 DGTTTEK

-311 LDVCLSQKR
+311 LNVCLSQKR
-320 YLKYIILIDAI
+320 YQKYKTLIDAI
-331 FEIYAKCSH
+331 FEIYAQCSH
-340 YRKRVESNDTNG
+340 YRRRVDTRG
-352 SRRGAD
+352 QEVPRRD

-364 DRLEA
+364 DRLET
-369 LTSNGMLSGRK
+369 LTSNGLLSGRK
-380 NLVATGVYY
+380 NFVATGVYY

-394 TNLAQLEE
+394 TNLKQLED
-402 LDGYLAEKIDSKET
+402 LDAYLAKTIDSKET
-416 FCPPANLFNYGKD
+416 FCPPANLFDYGKD
-429 NGYKKNVDLIV
+429 NGYEKNVDLIV
-440 SKLHG
+440 SKLHD
-445 FSFVRGFKERR
+445 FSFARGFRERR
-456 IHKDNCFGRVLLDL
+456 IHKDNRYGRVLLDL

>member
-1 MTPEVID
+1 
-8 FYHFD
+8 
-13 SLWLIMKGE
+13 MKGE
-22 EKRGKLRADFYSSEV
+22 EKRGKLRADFYSPEV
-37 KEISRVLKLLR
+37 KEISVDLKSLR
-48 SQLRSSPKEERD
+48 SQLRSSSKEERG
-60 SLQQDIQDLK
+60 SLQQDIQDRK
-70 YEMDE
+70 DEMDE
-75 RKKEELKQKAL
+75 RKKEELKKKAL

-91 KAILEI
+91 KAQLEI
-97 KSLTIKGH
+97 GSLIIKGH

-112 LDTVLVSQIV
+112 LDTVLVCQIV
-122 KLELKRCYRLYPANR
+122 KQELKRCYRLYPANR

-146 LLDNGM
+146 LLDNSM
-152 SKIVIRADIRSFFES
+152 SKIVIRADICSFFES

-172 LVSKLADDGF
+172 VVSKLADDGF

-192 ELFYAYNDKAEN
+192 GLFYAYNDKAEN

-229 ERIRQTEGVYY
+229 ERIKQTEGVYY

-255 KGDEEYYW
+255 KGDEKHYW
-263 DVVDGI
+263 NVVDGV

-289 DGTTMEK
+289 DGTTME
-296 EFDYLGYKFVYRKGK
+296 EQLDYLGYKFVYRKGK

-320 YLKYIILIDAI
+320 YQKYKTLIDAI
-331 FEIYAKCSH
+331 FEIYAQCSH
-340 YRKRVESNDTNG
+340 YRRKVDTRG
-352 SRRGAD
+352 QDVPRRD

-364 DRLEA
+364 DRLEV
-369 LTSNGMLSGRK
+369 LTSNGLLSGRK
-380 NLVATGVYY
+380 NFVATGVYY

-440 SKLHG
+440 SKLHD
-445 FSFVRGFKERR
+445 FSFARGFRERR
-456 IHKDNCFGRVLLDL
+456 IHKDNRFGRVLLDL

>member
-1 MTPEVID
+1 MTQEVID

-13 SLWLIMKGE
+13 SLWRIMKGE
-22 EKRGKLRADFYSSEV
+22 EKRGKLRADYYSSEV
-37 KEISRVLKLLR
+37 IGISENLKSLR

-70 YEMDE
+70 DEMDE
-75 RKKEELKQKAL
+75 KKKEELKRKAFD
-86 EISRG
+86 ISRG
-91 KAILEI
+91 KAKLKI

-105 RAFASNN
+105 GAFASNN

-122 KLELKRCYRLYPANR
+122 KQELKRCYRLYPANR

-146 LLDNGM
+146 LLNNGM

-192 ELFYAYNDKAEN
+192 GLFYAYNDKADN

-229 ERIRQTEGVYY
+229 EKIKQTEGVYY

-255 KGDEEYYW
+255 KGDKEHYW
-263 DVVDGI
+263 NVVNGV
-269 FKERGL
+269 FKESGL

-289 DGTTMEK
+289 DGTTME
-296 EFDYLGYKFVYRKGK
+296 EQFDYLGYKFVYRKGR

-320 YLKYIILIDAI
+320 YQKYKTLIDAI
-331 FEIYAKCSH
+331 FEIYAQCSH
-340 YRKRVESNDTNG
+340 YRRMVDTRG
-352 SRRGAD
+352 QEVPRRD

-364 DRLEA
+364 DRLET
-369 LTSNGMLSGRK
+369 LTSNGLLSGRK
-380 NLVATGVYY
+380 NFVATGVYY

-394 TNLAQLEE
+394 TNLKQLED
-402 LDGYLAEKIDSKET
+402 LDAYLAKTIDSKET
-416 FCPPANLFNYGKD
+416 FCPPANLFDYGKD
-429 NGYKKNVDLIV
+429 NGYEKNVDLIV
-440 SKLHG
+440 SKLHD
-445 FSFVRGFKERR
+445 FSFARGFRERR
-456 IHKDNCFGRVLLDL
+456 IHKDNRFGRVLLDL

>member
-1 MTPEVID
+1 MTQEVID

-37 KEISRVLKLLR
+37 KEISRVLKSLR

-86 EISRG
+86 EINRG
-91 KAILEI
+91 KAKLEI

-122 KLELKRCYRLYPANR
+122 KLELKRRYRLYTANR
-137 DVIIEQIKG
+137 EVIIEQIKG

-152 SKIVIRADIRSFFES
+152 SKIVIRADICSFFES
-167 IPQQG
+167 IPHQG

-192 ELFYAYNDKAEN
+192 GLFYAYNDKADN

-229 ERIRQTEGVYY
+229 EKIKQTEGVYY

-255 KGDEEYYW
+255 KGDKEHYW
-263 DVVDGI
+263 NVVNGV
-269 FKERGL
+269 FKESGL
-275 ALHNGSEKKYIACW
+275 ALHNDSEKKYIACW
-289 DGTTMEK
+289 DGTTTEK

-320 YLKYIILIDAI
+320 YQKYKTLIDAI
-331 FEIYAKCSH
+331 FEIYAQCSH
-340 YRKRVESNDTNG
+340 YRRRVDTRG
-352 SRRGAD
+352 QEVPRRD

-364 DRLEA
+364 DRLET
-369 LTSNGMLSGRK
+369 LTSNGLLSGRK
-380 NLVATGVYY
+380 NFVATGVYY

-394 TNLAQLEE
+394 TNLKQLED
-402 LDGYLAEKIDSKET
+402 LDAYLAKTIDSKET
-416 FCPPANLFNYGKD
+416 FCPPANLFDYGKD
-429 NGYKKNVDLIV
+429 NGYEKNVDLIV
-440 SKLHG
+440 SKLHD
-445 FSFVRGFKERR
+445 FSFARGFRERR
-456 IHKDNCFGRVLLDL
+456 IHKDNRYGRVLLDL

>member
-1 MTPEVID
+1 MTQEVID

-13 SLWLIMKGE
+13 SLWRIMKGE
-22 EKRGKLRADFYSSEV
+22 EKRGKLRADFYSPEV
-37 KEISRVLKLLR
+37 KEISGVLKSLR
-48 SQLRSSPKEERD
+48 SQLRSCPKEERG
-60 SLQQDIQDLK
+60 SLQQDIQDRK
-70 YEMDE
+70 DEMDE

-91 KAILEI
+91 KALLEI
-97 KSLTIKGH
+97 ESLIIKGH

-112 LDTVLVSQIV
+112 LDTVLVCQIV
-122 KLELKRCYRLYPANR
+122 KQELKRCYRLYPANR

-146 LLDNGM
+146 LLNNGM

-192 ELFYAYNDKAEN
+192 GLFYAYNDKAEN

-263 DVVDGI
+263 DVVDGV

-275 ALHNGSEKKYIACW
+275 ALHNSSEKKYIACW
-289 DGTTMEK
+289 DGTTTEK

-320 YLKYIILIDAI
+320 YQKYKTLINAI
-331 FEIYAKCSH
+331 FEIYAQCSH
-340 YRKRVESNDTNG
+340 YRRRVDTRDQEVP
-352 SRRGAD
+352 RRD

-364 DRLEA
+364 DRLEV
-369 LTSNGMLSGRK
+369 LTSNGLLSGRK
-380 NLVATGVYY
+380 NYVATGVYY

-394 TNLAQLEE
+394 TNLAQLED
-402 LDGYLAEKIDSKET
+402 LDGYLAERIDSKET

-445 FSFVRGFKERR
+445 FSFARGFRERR
-456 IHKDNCFGRVLLDL
+456 IHKDNRFGRVLLDL
-470 QRIYYSRKDREDE
+470 QRIYYSRKGREDE

>member
-1 MTPEVID
+1 
-8 FYHFD
+8 
-13 SLWLIMKGE
+13 MKGE